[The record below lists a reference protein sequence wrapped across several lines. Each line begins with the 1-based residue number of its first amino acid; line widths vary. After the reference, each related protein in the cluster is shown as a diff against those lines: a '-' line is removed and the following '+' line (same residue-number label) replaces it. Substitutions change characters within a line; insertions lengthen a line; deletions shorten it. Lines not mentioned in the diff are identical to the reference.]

1 MSTAFETIVI
11 LDFGSQYTQL
21 IARRVRELNVY
32 CEIHPYN
39 IALASLRALQPRGI
53 ILSGGPN
60 SVYEEGAPHSAGE
73 VLQLGVPVLGI
84 CYGLQLMAYFLGGTV
99 EPSAR
104 REYGAAQL
112 RLLAESAL
120 LANLPSE
127 SQVWMSHGDHVTTP
141 PPGFK
146 LTADTG
152 NALGAVEDA
161 ARGLYGIQFHPE
173 VTHTAQGKQV
183 LANFV
188 QTICG
193 CQGDWNPA
201 SFIESTVQKIREQVG
216 EGKVVCGLSGGVDSS
231 VAAALVARAI
241 GDRQICLFVDNG
253 LLRKNEFEQVL
264 ESFAAYGKLNV
275 KGIAAGERFLT
286 ELENV
291 ADPEQKRKII
301 GREFIEV
308 FQAEAAKLGAID
320 FLVQGTLY
328 PDVIESVSVKGPSA
342 VIKSHHNVGGLPEKM
357 HLKLIE
363 PLREL
368 FKDEVRAVGRELGL
382 PEDLVARQPF
392 PGPGLAVR
400 IVGEVTEDRIRL
412 LQESD
417 NVVQEEILR
426 AGLYHDLWQVF
437 AVLLPIK
444 SVGVMGDFRTYEQV
458 IAIRAVESTDG
469 MTASWARLPYDVLA
483 TMSSRIISE
492 VRGVNRVVYD
502 ISSKPPSTIEWE

>member
-39 IALASLRALQPRGI
+39 ISVEMLRALQPRGI
-53 ILSGGPN
+53 ILSGGPS
-60 SVYEEGAPHSAGE
+60 SVYDEDAPHCSGE
-73 VLQLGVPVLGI
+73 VLQLSVPVLGI
-84 CYGLQLMAYFLGGTV
+84 CYGLQLMSYFLGGTV
-99 EPSAR
+99 EPSSR

-112 RLLAESAL
+112 RLIADSTL
-120 LANLPSE
+120 LADLPTD
-127 SQVWMSHGDHVTTP
+127 SQVWMSHGDHVTIP

-152 NALGAVEDA
+152 NAMGAVEDV

-188 QTICG
+188 KKICG

-201 SFIESTVQKIREQVG
+201 SFIESTVQKIRERVG
-216 EGKVVCGLSGGVDSS
+216 DGKVVCGLSGGVDSS

-253 LLRKNEFEQVL
+253 LLRKNEFESVL
-264 ESFAAYGKLNV
+264 QSFADYGQLNV
-275 KGIAAGERFLT
+275 KGIAAGKRFLT
-286 ELENV
+286 ELEDV
-291 ADPEQKRKII
+291 TDPERKRKII

-308 FQAEAAKLGAID
+308 FQEEARQLGAID

-382 PEDLVARQPF
+382 PDGLVSRQPF

-400 IVGEVTEDRIRL
+400 IVGAVNSDRIRL

-417 NVVQEEILR
+417 NIVQEEILR
-426 AGLYHDLWQVF
+426 ADLYHDLWQVF

-458 IAIRAVESTDG
+458 VAIRAVESTDG

-483 TMSSRIISE
+483 AISSRIISE